1 MRSEKDE
8 NEMIRFK
15 SPIENISEYQSGP
28 LPKNAIRI
36 ETPSTIEEL
45 MKKATPIAVILCV
58 SLFAAMLV
66 KNLYCREMVIAPFMI
81 PVGFFIGF
89 CLLIVHEWLHAIV
102 YPRDAKVT
110 IGRMRGKITF
120 VALASYPL
128 TRRRFVLMS
137 ILPFVLGLLPLG
149 LFILGKPEWRIFNGL
164 MFGMAGIGMVS
175 PFPDVYNVLTV
186 LRKAERTDYIMF
198 CQDDL
203 FRVPSEEKS

>member
-1 MRSEKDE
+1 
-8 NEMIRFK
+8 MIRFI

-58 SLFAAMLV
+58 ILFATMLG

-102 YPRDAKVT
+102 YPKEAKVT
-110 IGRMRGKITF
+110 IGRMRGRITF

-137 ILPFVLGLLPLG
+137 LLPFVLGLLPLG
-149 LFILGKPEWRIFNGL
+149 LFILGKPEWRIINGI
-164 MFGMAGIGMVS
+164 MFGMAGMGMVS

-198 CQDDL
+198 HQDDL
-203 FRVPSEEKS
+203 FRVPLEENNG